1 MVSKNYK
8 LSMKLLTTKKYK
20 NLLDTLSLFKNKIKE
35 IDDESKIKN
44 ATIENLKNEY
54 VSMQK
59 VKDREIERLQKE
71 ISSVK
76 EENNKIAN
84 NLIEYSSA
92 NTKLEEQII
101 KLKNKNSKI
110 SASKGGLT
118 KQNNKLKNKLDAKD
132 RVIEEYKMALE
143 KAEKKNQLQAD
154 KIQSLTKKTSHSI
167 EEYKNNGLRK
177 NMKKKRGN

>member
-1 MVSKNYK
+1 MVSKNNK
-8 LSMKLLTTKKYK
+8 LNMKLLTNKKYK

-35 IDDESKIKN
+35 IDDESQIKDAKI
-44 ATIENLKNEY
+44 ESLQDEY

-59 VKDREIERLQKE
+59 IKDREIARLQKE

-84 NLIEYSSA
+84 SLIEHSNA
-92 NTKLEEQII
+92 NTELEEKISE
-101 KLKNKNSKI
+101 LKKENRKI
-110 SASKGGLT
+110 SAKYLAE
-118 KQNNKLKNKLDAKD
+118 NNKIKIELDAKD

-143 KAEKKNQLQAD
+143 EAEKKNQLQAD

-177 NMKKKRGN
+177 NMKKKTEN

>member
-1 MVSKNYK
+1 
-8 LSMKLLTTKKYK
+8 MKILTNKKYK

-35 IDDESKIKN
+35 IDDESQIKDAKI
-44 ATIENLKNEY
+44 ESLQDEY

-59 VKDREIERLQKE
+59 VKDREIARLQKE

-84 NLIEYSSA
+84 NLIEHSNA
-92 NTKLEEQII
+92 NTELEEKISE
-101 KLKNKNSKI
+101 LKKENRKI

-143 KAEKKNQLQAD
+143 EAEKKNQLQAD